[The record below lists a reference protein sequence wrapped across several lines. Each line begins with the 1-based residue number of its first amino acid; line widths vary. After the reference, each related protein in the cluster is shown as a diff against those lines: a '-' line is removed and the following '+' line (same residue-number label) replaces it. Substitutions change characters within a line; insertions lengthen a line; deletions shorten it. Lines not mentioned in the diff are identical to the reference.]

1 MHTMGNR
8 MRNRKC
14 KLAFIVVTALLSG
27 CGGFSGPSTSTT
39 SGTKPVTKLANF
51 TANITDQ
58 AVFSIAVDSANPAST
73 TGEIVDIPGEKIAI
87 TASSGNPTA
96 LKLCCGGIAEDV
108 TTVTFNKDS
117 FGGKTNN
124 AKQQQVTVLPKGQ
137 NVLPTLS
144 SAPNGLQYSNF
155 GFWVMDPPK
164 ETPFVVTVGVF
175 GSGGAAPTTTMPA
188 SGTATYTGLVTGIS
202 HNSSDHVPYILSGNL
217 SMTANFAPTNTITGS
232 MTGMTSTNAFID
244 AAAGSFNDVALSGG
258 VITGNGFSGTAT
270 AGAAG
275 TSPASITAGTVGRF
289 IGHFYGP
296 SANEVTGL
304 WGMGNGSVQV
314 RGAFGAK
321 Q

>member
-1 MHTMGNR
+1 
-8 MRNRKC
+8 MRNRMH
-14 KLAFIVVTALLSG
+14 KLVFIAVATLMSG
-27 CGGFSGPSTSTT
+27 CGGFSAPSTT

-51 TANITDQ
+51 TSNITDQ
-58 AVFSIAVDSANPAST
+58 RVFSIAVNSANPAST
-73 TGEIVDIPGEKIAI
+73 TGEIVDIANETISI
-87 TASSGNPTA
+87 TASSGNPSA

-108 TTVTFNKDS
+108 TVIAFDDS
-117 FGGKTNN
+117 TFGGPTVKNN
-124 AKQQQVTVLPKGQ
+124 QQLKVSPKGQ
-137 NVLPTLS
+137 NVLPTVL
-144 SAPNGLQYSNF
+144 SAPSGLEYSNF
-155 GFWVMDPPK
+155 GFWVMEPAQVA
-164 ETPFVVTVGVF
+164 PFVVTVGIF
-175 GSGGAAPTTTMPA
+175 GSGGAAPTATMPA

-202 HNSSDHVPYILSGNL
+202 HNSSNHTPYILSGNL

-232 MTGMTSTNAFID
+232 MTGMTATNAFTD
-244 AAAGSFNDVALSGG
+244 AAAGSFNNVALSAG
-258 VITGNGFSGTAT
+258 VISGNGFSGTAT

-275 TSPASITAGTVGRF
+275 TSSASITAGTVGGF